1 MTVEAPPRDRGRVV
15 RYLFTLIA
23 FVPLL
28 SWNFFTMLTGYWM
41 FKFRD
46 PLPAVGLDQVDP
58 DWRLNVTSSTTIQSS
73 FDIFLNS
80 IVASP
85 THTRFTLSSLDV
97 VKNALQ
103 VDFTSYMVGIIKW
116 LFLKEF
122 RNNFKF

>member
-1 MTVEAPPRDRGRVV
+1 MTVEAPPSDRGRVV
-15 RYLFTLIA
+15 RYLLTLIA

-46 PLPAVGLDQVDP
+46 LELDLDLDQVDP
-58 DWRLNVTSSTTIQSS
+58 DWRVNVTSRTTIQSS
-73 FDIFLNS
+73 FDMFLNS

-85 THTRFTLSSLDV
+85 THARFTLSSLDV

-103 VDFTSYMVGIIKW
+103 VDFTSYMVGITKW
-116 LFLKEF
+116 LFLE
-122 RNNFKF
+122 RVP